1 MSFFKKMLASVGI
14 GNAKVDTVLDT
25 AQVPVG
31 GDISGVVR
39 IEGGQTDQQVDRIYL
54 FIKSEYIRE
63 HDDRKV
69 RETATI
75 TKFLLTERFTLRSG
89 ERKEIPFR
97 FTLPEYTPITLRG
110 AGVWVETGLDI
121 PSAVD
126 ATDRDALNVT
136 PSDEIQVALDA
147 IELLGFRLR
156 EVTND
161 YAPRLGGPLS
171 FVQEFE
177 YVPTTKFRGQL
188 DELEVLF
195 RQQNGDLELMLE
207 VDRRARGL
215 GGFFSEAMGTDESLV
230 RLRLSQSD
238 LSRGSHHVAG
248 LLEDTISRYAH

>member
-14 GNAKVDTVLDT
+14 GNAKVDTVLDS
-25 AQVPVG
+25 AEVPVG
-31 GDISGVVR
+31 GDISGVVY
-39 IEGGQTDQQVDRIYL
+39 IQGGQVEQQVDRIYL
-54 FIKSEYIRE
+54 FLKSEYIRE

-75 TKFLLTERFTLRSG
+75 TKFLLTERFTLRAG
-89 ERKEIPFR
+89 ERKEVPFR
-97 FTLPEYTPITLRG
+97 FTLPEYTPVTLRSS
-110 AGVWVETGLDI
+110 GVWIETGLDI
-121 PSAVD
+121 PSAAD

-161 YAPRLGGPLS
+161 YAPRLGGPLP

-177 YVPTTKFRGQL
+177 YVPTTKFRGHL

-195 RQQNGDLELMLE
+195 RQQHGDLELLLE

-230 RLRLSQSD
+230 RLNLSRSD
-238 LSRGSHHVAG
+238 LGRGPHHVADI
-248 LLEDTISRYAH
+248 LEDTISRYAH

>member
-31 GDISGVVR
+31 GDISGIVY
-39 IEGGQTDQQVDRIYL
+39 IEGGQVDQQVDRIYL
-54 FIKSEYIRE
+54 FIKSEYVRE

-75 TKFLLTERFTLRSG
+75 TKFLLTDRFTLRAG
-89 ERKEIPFR
+89 ERKEVPFR
-97 FTLPEYTPITLRG
+97 FTLPEYTPITLRSS
-110 AGVWVETGLDI
+110 GVWVETGLDI
-121 PSAVD
+121 PSAAD

-136 PSDEIQVALDA
+136 PSDEIQIALDA

-177 YVPTTKFRGQL
+177 YVPTTKFRGRL

-230 RLRLSQSD
+230 RLSLSRSD
-238 LSRGSHHVAG
+238 LSRGPHYVAEI
-248 LLEDTISRYAH
+248 LENTISRYAH

>member
-31 GDISGVVR
+31 GDISGIVY
-39 IEGGQTDQQVDRIYL
+39 IEGGQVDQQVDRIYL

-75 TKFLLTERFTLRSG
+75 TKFLLTDRFTLRAG
-89 ERKEIPFR
+89 ERKEVPFR
-97 FTLPEYTPITLRG
+97 FTLPEYTPITLRSS
-110 AGVWVETGLDI
+110 GVWVETGLDI
-121 PSAVD
+121 PSAAD

-136 PSDEIQVALDA
+136 PSDEIQIALDA

-230 RLRLSQSD
+230 RVRFSNSD
-238 LSRGSHHVAG
+238 LSRGPHYIAE
-248 LLEDTISRYAH
+248 LLENTISRYAH

>member
-14 GNAKVDTVLDT
+14 GNAKVDTVLDN

-31 GDISGVVR
+31 GELSGVVH
-39 IEGGQTDQQVDRIYL
+39 IEGGQTEQQVDRIYL

-75 TKFLLTERFTLRSG
+75 TKYLLSERFTLRAG
-89 ERKEIPFR
+89 ERKQIPFR
-97 FTLPEYTPITLRG
+97 FTLPEYTPITLRSS
-110 AGVWVETGLDI
+110 GVWVETGLDI

-136 PSDEIQVALDA
+136 PSDEIQIALDA
-147 IELLGFRLR
+147 IEQLGFRLR

-161 YAPRLGGPLS
+161 YAPRHRGPLS

-188 DELEVLF
+188 DELEVVF
-195 RQQNGDLELMLE
+195 SQHDGELELLLE

-230 RLRLSQSD
+230 RVRFARGE
-238 LSRGSHHVAG
+238 LSRGPQYIAD
-248 LLEDTISRYAH
+248 LLENTISRYVR

>member
-31 GDISGVVR
+31 GDISGIVY
-39 IEGGQTDQQVDRIYL
+39 IEGGQVDQQVDRIYL

-75 TKFLLTERFTLRSG
+75 TKFLLTDRFTLRAG
-89 ERKEIPFR
+89 ERKEVPFR
-97 FTLPEYTPITLRG
+97 FTLPEYTPITLRSS
-110 AGVWVETGLDI
+110 GVWVETGLDI
-121 PSAVD
+121 PSAAD

-136 PSDEIQVALDA
+136 PSDEIQIALDA

-230 RLRLSQSD
+230 RLRLSHSD
-238 LSRGSHHVAG
+238 LSRGPHYVAEI
-248 LLEDTISRYAH
+248 LENTISRYAH

>member
-25 AQVPVG
+25 AEVPVG
-31 GDISGVVR
+31 GDISGIVY
-39 IEGGQTDQQVDRIYL
+39 IEGGQVDQQVDRLYL

-75 TKFLLTERFTLRSG
+75 AKFLVSDRFNLRAG

-97 FTLPEYTPITLRG
+97 FTLPEYTPITLRSS
-110 AGVWVETGLDI
+110 GVWVETGLDI

-136 PSDEIQVALDA
+136 PSDEIQIALDA

-161 YAPRLGGPLS
+161 YAPRHRGPLS

-195 RQQNGDLELMLE
+195 NQSNGELELLLE

-230 RLRLSQSD
+230 RVRFLRGD
-238 LSRGSHHVAG
+238 LSRGPHHIAEM
-248 LLEDTISRYAH
+248 LENTISRYAH

>member
-25 AQVPVG
+25 AEVPVG
-31 GDISGVVR
+31 GDISGVVY
-39 IEGGQTDQQVDRIYL
+39 IEGGQVEQQVDRIYL
-54 FIKSEYIRE
+54 FLKSEYLRE

-75 TKFLLTERFTLRSG
+75 TKFLLTDRFTLRAG

-110 AGVWVETGLDI
+110 AAVWIETGLDI

-126 ATDRDALNVT
+126 ATDRDGLNVT
-136 PSDEIQVALDA
+136 PSDEIQIALDA

-161 YAPRLGGPLS
+161 YAPRLGGPLP

-177 YVPTTKFRGQL
+177 YVPTTKFRGHL

-195 RQQNGDLELMLE
+195 RQQGGDLELLLE

-215 GGFFSEAMGTDESLV
+215 RGFFSEAVGTDESLV
-230 RLRLSQSD
+230 RLRLTQSE
-238 LSRGSHHVAG
+238 LRQGPHRVADI
-248 LLEDTISRYAH
+248 LEDTISRYAH

>member
-31 GDISGVVR
+31 GDISGIVH
-39 IEGGQTDQQVDRIYL
+39 IEGGQVEQQVDRIYL

-63 HDDRKV
+63 RDDRKV
-69 RETATI
+69 RETVTI
-75 TKFLLTERFTLRSG
+75 TKFLLTDRFTLGAG
-89 ERKEIPFR
+89 ERKQIPFR
-97 FTLPEYTPITLRG
+97 FTLPEYVPITLRSS
-110 AGVWVETGLDI
+110 GVWVETGLDI
-121 PSAVD
+121 PSAAD

-136 PSDEIQVALDA
+136 PSDEIQIALDA

-161 YAPRLGGPLS
+161 YAPRLGGPLP

-195 RQQNGDLELMLE
+195 RQNNGDLELLLE

-230 RLRLSQSD
+230 RLHLSENE
-238 LSRGSHHVAG
+238 LGGGPHAVAKR
-248 LLEDTISRYAH
+248 LEDVISQHIY